1 MHFALFRAML
11 TEVLAG
17 LTAWLVGSTILGI
30 FVGRLLAA
38 REKPVVRSRAARSSS
53 SSQAA

>member
-1 MHFALFRAML
+1 ML

-17 LTAWLVGSTILGI
+17 FIAWLLGSTILGI
-30 FVGRLLAA
+30 FVGRLLAS
-38 REKPVVRSRAARSSS
+38 REKPVLRSRTARSSS